1 MKNTVYNFRPRIVV
15 SQKPDLLSEK
25 RNILGPPIQ
34 TLFII
39 FLWGFAQVFF
49 LSVPTKFFFSWLCS
63 LDVNKKNEK
72 SSFSEHVEN
81 KLFLAFFLIC
91 TDAEKIK
98 TISADT
104 FVSFNKENMQ
114 N

>member
-39 FLWGFAQVFF
+39 FLWGFAHVFS
-49 LSVPTKFFFSWLCS
+49 LSVPTKFFLVGF
-63 LDVNKKNEK
+63 
-72 SSFSEHVEN
+72 
-81 KLFLAFFLIC
+81 AP
-91 TDAEKIK
+91 
-98 TISADT
+98 
-104 FVSFNKENMQ
+104 
-114 N
+114 